1 MSHISIASAAP
12 RATVPHNTEALR
24 VEELIPGQ
32 LRQSSETFIN
42 LIKEYYDY
50 LNKEGLPT
58 YETNRI
64 IDEHDID
71 KVSLKYLDGIQG
83 EIAKN
88 IPDSSVMD
96 RTSLY
101 KKIVQYYTL
110 KGSEESITT
119 FFRLFFDEIIE
130 VSYPKEKLFE
140 LSSGDW
146 KPAND
151 TFTRSITAS
160 IAFED
165 LDVEYNYTPF
175 QLKNDSDQV
184 LGTGTI
190 VNAEEVVL
198 YDTAPNIES
207 LVFDLNSKK
216 NLNPINETW
225 DSTVLDNV
233 VRGYFH
239 DGAAFNEFE
248 ELVKVDG
255 KNAFIE
261 FGNIGDNKD
270 IPLDTEEHSFVI
282 RTLPRFN
289 KENTEIQPLFSLSNN
304 YQQLHSHELFFNKTT
319 QKIGRSFI
327 NTNEPRIALNSDG
340 ESFNFYNFIDETTVG
355 LDALTGDRYEHMRS
369 FLSPFDVKFNGKWE
383 KTLIS
388 FNGEFVYVHTD
399 DPILK
404 TFTQDDLRFYQ
415 FTGTTF
421 DGPNNLQIG
430 QSIYGEGT
438 NDFSGITALSE
449 DGLTLAVG
457 ASKNDGNGN
466 NSGHVRVYQL
476 GGSPE
481 IWSQVGAD
489 INGDSEGDLLGSDI
503 SLNADGTI
511 LAIGAPQNKSGDSL
525 IGEVKVYE
533 LSGSNW
539 VQRGAA
545 VIGSTDDSKL
555 GTSVSLNGAGDRL
568 AFGSGAFPNKDFDL
582 GLQSG
587 GSLLLEDGGK
597 IIGFRRPDRQSNET
611 AVYEWN
617 GSSWLQVGSD
627 ISETN
632 NDPLSGNTVR
642 LSDDG
647 RTLVVGT
654 HKVNDSGNI
663 VMCVRAYYNKEN
675 TTTWNQLGRDLT
687 FTASADKS
695 VVPMSLSNDGKTVAI
710 GILGDGID
718 PTFKGETEIYK
729 LDNTNNWV
737 KVGNTIE
744 GEQIGG
750 ASGSS
755 VSLNTNGDVIAI
767 GEPKNDE
774 EGNDAGQVRVYHYIN
789 DSWKKVG
796 ADINGYSDTG
806 NAGSSVS
813 LNGTGTRVVVGA
825 PGNDQLGTNKGQVN
839 AYQVAIDA
847 NIESFLLAEKNPSDT
862 TSRWAIK
869 FVNKVVYYTDWYD
882 DITIV
887 NPYDIGVKWY
897 KGSKQGDLSL
907 PTLPHCEC
915 VKKDIDHL
923 FTLHNRGY
931 MSIHYKHNGGY
942 IPWQDITIGDT
953 TEYDG
958 ERLWDILDYAVDDT
972 HLILLDKPV
981 NGTTRL
987 VIFKHNEYH
996 RYEYHQTVELNLPS
1010 THSNVSD
1017 FAHIKYNNAQIVV
1030 GTHTFNNV
1038 DIAQVIHAYSIGND
1052 GYWSSDQYISLPSV
1066 NTPTVVPDLEFNLNK
1081 EFTIGEW
1088 KSTDKAV
1095 RLVSSNLSDKVTLD
1109 RGAIFDTTTNTVGA
1123 GLGFDLDSK
1132 FSLAIRFN
1140 AKDLSNN
1147 ITNII
1152 KIGNVTLRIL
1162 NNPLTNKKTLQV
1174 VSQESGKVDY
1184 PIFLDKIDTNV
1195 ILDDNPRE
1203 LFSDEYFDDEIK
1215 INEWNNLVIELT
1227 VNPGEKVITGLR
1239 YSLNGFKRSKSV
1251 DVLIDDSNIINADV
1265 TGFVYNGQTYSTVGS
1280 VYNGKIIWD
1289 AEDSGVVFTI
1299 FWNGSNWVQNISATP
1314 GVVYTV
1320 STHDTDYP
1328 WLEADNTSIN
1338 SAFNQFMPYADQQGP
1353 VHNIDSTSRID
1364 LYKDIAFSHIS
1375 FYNKDLTHIEF
1386 ERIERT
1392 LSSDYTQTITTGINS
1407 LLDGGRFE
1415 VNETGTVIIK
1425 ASAHG
1430 INIWEK
1436 LSESEWKNYYNPFT
1450 SVTNGTV
1457 NYITHNG
1464 SRLYSYKF
1472 FGDDLLLAN
1481 GGLNNA
1487 QQYVEQYNYS
1497 SVYNKK
1503 EHNSASVLYYIKSQY
1518 LTSHNTWKV
1527 DRTFNPSV
1535 AFEQLDSDDFKV
1547 GLNYG
1552 VDIVIDNDNDM
1563 FAISLEP
1570 NSVNKILNGPNS
1582 TLLTAENN
1590 TTVKYDIWKKLSE
1603 DTIRS
1608 IPFIRPD
1615 EGFSSVTSYAGRL
1628 DNSSVLKI
1636 VDKAPSY
1643 NAVLSY
1649 PHLMFS
1655 TAVEKPI
1662 IKYTLDIN
1670 GNPIGYY
1677 KQADQI
1683 NSDFVISTAPSSAI
1697 YSSQAVVLNEFNI
1710 IMIRGKADRYS
1721 GYVDI
1726 SYNGSDFERIIE
1738 GNTIRHLILAPES
1751 NLILAK
1757 NLNGYYNGDISHSQ
1771 YYTGAISNYSK
1782 DQIVEYLRNNVKRF
1796 YKVLFDQL
1804 KGTVVGSTKI
1814 TSMPTAKERFVL
1826 SDLDGHSFNSFLFF
1840 NEPQVDA
1847 GEVNTTIRVTA
1858 NYNNTNVEA
1867 NQIYW
1872 GDRRID
1878 AILDNAPIIHRYT
1891 LEYLGEYF
1899 DKKGRASSVNRIQD
1913 SVFWQKF
1920 SYNIR
1925 SGTRVDDWEQLFLNL
1940 VHPAGLKFFASV
1952 ILLVIRDNHW
1962 FGPKYVLFDPETRK
1976 NESILKVEDKFL
1988 SPFRTTQPLE
1998 DMRWLESLTAP
2009 TTAGGYHM
2017 PIFQPGWLQG
2027 DIRVR
2032 EFIFEA
2038 GLWTKLARSVPG
2050 NNLASKYTYSYSD
2063 GNPAE
2068 DFEIRVLSLSGPEL
2082 KIGDVVYQD
2091 VGSPPRQ
2098 GVITNIG
2105 PDGNEFTGIIK
2116 LVGNSSG
2123 FEDGDIYT
2131 ENSPPTTATIAAEP
2145 VKTKNEVIDV
2155 YGTEAQSAA
2164 YLQQDR
2170 SSIDI
2175 NSEMFMRAVLTTF
2188 KYVIPSL
2195 VPQKEFT
2202 KYDYQQ
2208 NLKFKEVDDISS
2220 YLNTTIKE
2228 ALDNSDIFM
2237 NVGAII
2243 KKRNQLYTEDDQGI
2257 FLERDSSPF
2266 DPDEGILLDDIAAW
2280 WNDPTNDNDISA
2292 PVQLNVTSHTGP
2304 QLVHG
2309 NIVYQDVVNNN
2320 GDNITIEGLIIG
2332 TLNGGNSVLVGWRG
2346 AINTSVSP
2354 DAALP
2359 SKPELDQ
2366 LFRDGTIYTIVGQ
2379 YDSPIIDKTHET
2391 DAVVVVSN

>member
-12 RATVPHNTEALR
+12 QATVPHNTESLR

-50 LNKEGLPT
+50 LNTEGLPT

-71 KVSLKYLDGIQG
+71 KVSIKYLDGIQG

-96 RTSLY
+96 RISLY
-101 KKIVQYYTL
+101 KKIIQYYAL

-146 KPAND
+146 KPTNN
-151 TFTRSITAS
+151 TFTRSISAS
-160 IAFED
+160 IEFED

-175 QLKNDSDQV
+175 NVKNDLDQI
-184 LGTGTI
+184 LGTGVI

-198 YDTAPNIES
+198 YDTVPNIQS

-216 NLNPINETW
+216 DLNPINETW
-225 DSTVLDNV
+225 DSTILDNV

-255 KNAFIE
+255 KSAFIE

-270 IPLDTEEHSFVI
+270 ISIDTNEHSFVI
-282 RTLPRFN
+282 RTLPRFDR
-289 KENTEIQPLFSLSNN
+289 ENSEIQPLFSLSNN

-327 NTNEPRIALNSDG
+327 DTNQPRIELNSDG
-340 ESFNFYNFIDETTVG
+340 ESYDFYNFIDKTTVG
-355 LDALTGDRYEHMRS
+355 LNTLIGDRYDYMKS
-369 FLSPFDVKFNGKWE
+369 FLSPFDEPINGKWQ
-383 KTLIS
+383 KTLIE
-388 FNGEFVYVHTD
+388 FNEQFVYIHSD
-399 DPILK
+399 DPTLK
-404 TFTQDDLRFYQ
+404 TFTQDDLRFYESD
-415 FTGTTF
+415 GESF
-421 DGPNNLQIG
+421 DGPNNLEIG
-430 QSIYGEGT
+430 QTIYGEGT
-438 NDFSGITALSE
+438 GDLSGVTALSE
-449 DGLTLAVG
+449 DGLTLAIG

-476 GGSPE
+476 TGSPE
-481 IWSQVGAD
+481 VWVQIGND
-489 INGDSEGDLLGSDI
+489 IDGDSAGDLLGSDI
-503 SLNADGTI
+503 SLNADGTV

-525 IGEVKVYE
+525 IGEVKIYE
-533 LSGSNW
+533 LIGSNW
-539 VQRGAA
+539 VQRGTSF
-545 VIGSTDDSKL
+545 IGSNDDSKL
-555 GTSVSLNGAGDRL
+555 GTSVSLNGVGDRV

-587 GSLLLEDGGK
+587 GGILLEDGGK
-597 IIGFRRPDRQSNET
+597 IVGFRRPDRQSNET
-611 AVYEWN
+611 AVYEWS
-617 GSSWLQVGSD
+617 GSSWSQVGSN
-627 ISETN
+627 ISEIN

-654 HKVNDSGNI
+654 HKVNDFGNI

-675 TTTWNQLGRDLT
+675 TTTWIQVGRDLT
-687 FTASADKS
+687 FTASDDKS
-695 VVPMSLSNDGKTVAI
+695 IIPISLSNDGKTVAI
-710 GILGDGID
+710 GILGDG
-718 PTFKGETEIYK
+718 TNTSFRGETEIYR
-729 LDNTNNWV
+729 LDNTNTWV
-737 KVGNTIE
+737 KLGQTIL
-744 GEQIGG
+744 GEQVAG

-755 VSLNTNGDVIAI
+755 VSLNTNGDIIAI

-774 EGNDAGQVRVYHYIN
+774 NGNDTGQVRVYYYAN
-789 DSWKKVG
+789 NTWKRVG
-796 ADINGYSDTG
+796 NDINGYSNTE
-806 NAGSSVS
+806 NVGSSVS
-813 LNGTGTRVVVGA
+813 LNGTGTRVAVGA
-825 PGNDQLGTNKGQVN
+825 PGNDQLGTDKGQVKV
-839 AYQVAIDA
+839 YQVAIDV
-847 NIESFLLAEKNPSDT
+847 NINSFLLAEKKSSDST
-862 TSRWAIK
+862 YRWAIK
-869 FVNKVVYYTDWYD
+869 SFNKVIYYTDWVD
-882 DITIV
+882 DISVV
-887 NPYDIGVKWY
+887 NPYDIGVVWNS
-897 KGSKQGDLSL
+897 GSRQGDLSL
-907 PTLPHCEC
+907 PILPHCDNI
-915 VKKDIDHL
+915 KKDDDHI

-931 MSIHYKHNGGY
+931 MSIFYKHNGGY

-953 TEYDG
+953 TEYNG

-981 NGTTRL
+981 NNASRL
-987 VIFKHNEYH
+987 VIFKQNEYY
-996 RYEYHQTVELNLPS
+996 RYEYYQTVELNLPA
-1010 THSNVSD
+1010 THVGAAD
-1017 FAHIKYNNAQIVV
+1017 FAHIKFNNSQIVV
-1030 GTHTFNNV
+1030 GTHTLNNI
-1038 DIAQVIHAYSIGND
+1038 DIAQVIHVYNIGND
-1052 GYWSSDQYISLPSV
+1052 GYWSNNQYTSLPIV
-1066 NTPTVVPDLEFNLNK
+1066 NTPSVIPNLEFNLNK
-1081 EFTIGEW
+1081 ELATGEW
-1088 KSTDKAV
+1088 KSTDKSITITSPN
-1095 RLVSSNLSDKVTLD
+1095 LVDTLSVD
-1109 RGAIFDTTTNTVGA
+1109 RGVIFDSITNTSGN
-1123 GLGFDLDSK
+1123 GLGFDIDSK
-1132 FSLAIRFN
+1132 FSLAVRFN
-1140 AKDLSNN
+1140 AKDLFNN
-1147 ITNII
+1147 VTNIL

-1162 NNPLTNKKTLQV
+1162 NNPLTNKRTLQV

-1184 PIFLDKIDTNV
+1184 PVFLDKIDSNV
-1195 ILDDNPRE
+1195 IIDNNPRE

-1215 INEWNNLVIELT
+1215 INEWNNLVIEFTIGELNN
-1227 VNPGEKVITGLR
+1227 VNPERVITGLR

-1251 DVLIDDSNIINADV
+1251 DILIDDNDV
-1265 TGFVYNGQTYSTVGS
+1265 
-1280 VYNGKIIWD
+1280 
-1289 AEDSGVVFTI
+1289 
-1299 FWNGSNWVQNISATP
+1299 
-1314 GVVYTV
+1314 
-1320 STHDTDYP
+1320 
-1328 WLEADNTSIN
+1328 
-1338 SAFNQFMPYADQQGP
+1338 DQRSP
-1353 VHNIDSTSRID
+1353 VHGISSTSEFY
-1364 LYKDIAFSHIS
+1364 LYRNIAFSHIS
-1375 FYNKDLTHIEF
+1375 FYDKDLTHIEF

-1392 LSSDYTQTITTGINS
+1392 LSSDYTRTITTGINS

-1415 VNETGTVIIK
+1415 VSETGTIIIK
-1425 ASAHG
+1425 TSSYG

-1436 LSESEWKNYYNPFT
+1436 LSENEWKNYYNPFT

-1472 FGDDLLLAN
+1472 LGDDLLLVN

-1487 QQYVEQYNYS
+1487 QQFVEQYSYS
-1497 SVYNKK
+1497 DSVYNKK
-1503 EHNSASVLYYIKSQY
+1503 EHNAPSILYYIKSQFE
-1518 LTSHNTWKV
+1518 TSHNTWKV
-1527 DRTFNPSV
+1527 DRIFTPSI
-1535 AFEQLDSDDFKV
+1535 AFEQLNSEDFKV

-1570 NSVNKILNGPNS
+1570 NSVNRILNGPNS
-1582 TLLTAENN
+1582 ELFSAQNS
-1590 TTVKYDIWKKLSE
+1590 TTVKYDIWRKLS
-1603 DTIRS
+1603 DNFIRS
-1608 IPFIRPD
+1608 LPFIRPT
-1615 EGFSSVTSYAGRL
+1615 EGFLPVTSYSGRL
-1628 DNSSVLKI
+1628 NDSAVLKI
-1636 VDKAPSY
+1636 VDNAPSY
-1643 NAVLSY
+1643 NAIFSY
-1649 PHLMFS
+1649 PHFMYS

-1662 IKYTLDIN
+1662 TKHTLDIN
-1670 GNPIGYY
+1670 GDPIGYY
-1677 KQADQI
+1677 KQVDQI
-1683 NSDFVISTAPSSAI
+1683 NSDFVISTPPSSAV
-1697 YSSQAVVLNEFNI
+1697 YSTQTVELNEFNI
-1710 IMIRGKADRYS
+1710 IMIRGKADRYN

-1751 NLILAK
+1751 NLILGK
-1757 NLNGYYNGDISHSQ
+1757 NINGHYNGDISHSQ

-1782 DQIVEYLRNNVKRF
+1782 DQIVEYLKNNVKKF
-1796 YKVLFDQL
+1796 YRVLFEQL
-1804 KGTVVGSTKI
+1804 EGNIKGATKI
-1814 TSMPTAKERFVL
+1814 TSVATAKERFVL

-1840 NEPQVDA
+1840 DEPQTII
-1847 GEVNTTIRVTA
+1847 GEDNTAIRVTA
-1858 NYNNTNVEA
+1858 DYNDITSESNE
-1867 NQIYW
+1867 IYW
-1872 GDRRID
+1872 GDGRLD
-1878 AILDNAPIIHRYT
+1878 TVLDNAPIIHQYT

-1899 DKKGRASSVNRIQD
+1899 DKKGRASSINRIQD
-1913 SVFWQKF
+1913 SIFWQKF

-1925 SGTRVDDWEQLFLNL
+1925 SGIRVDDWEELFLNL

-1962 FGPKYVLFDPETRK
+1962 FGPKYVLFDSETRK
-1976 NESILKVEDKFL
+1976 NESVIKVEDKFL

-1998 DMRWLESLTAP
+1998 DMRWLESLSAP
-2009 TTAGGYHM
+2009 NAAGGYHM
-2017 PIFQPGWLQG
+2017 PVFQPGWLQG

-2050 NNLASKYTYSYSD
+2050 NEAAAKYTYSYSD

-2068 DFEIRVLSLSGPEL
+2068 DFEIRVLVVNGPEL
-2082 KIGDVVYQD
+2082 NIGDVVYQD

-2116 LVGNSSG
+2116 LVGDSSG
-2123 FEDGDIYT
+2123 FEDGEIYT
-2131 ENSPPTTATIAAEP
+2131 ENSVTTATIAAEP
-2145 VKTKNEVIDV
+2145 LKRKEEAINV
-2155 YGTEAQSAA
+2155 YGDDEQDAA

-2195 VPQKEFT
+2195 VPQREFT
-2202 KYDYQQ
+2202 KYDFEQ
-2208 NLKFKEVDDISS
+2208 NLKFKTVEDISS
-2220 YLNTTIKE
+2220 YLNTTIADALVNKE
-2228 ALDNSDIFM
+2228 IFM
-2237 NVGAII
+2237 NVSAIV
-2243 KKRNQLYTEDDQGI
+2243 KKRNQLDTEDGDGI
-2257 FLERDSSPF
+2257 FLESDSSPF
-2266 DPDEGILLDDIAAW
+2266 DEGDAGLLIDELYGTW
-2280 WNDPTNDNDISA
+2280 WNDPNNDNDLSA
-2292 PVQLNVTSHTGP
+2292 PVQLNITSYTGP

-2309 NIVYQDVVNNN
+2309 NVVYQDIIDGN
-2320 GDNITIEGLIIG
+2320 GDNLTIEGLVVG
-2332 TLNGGNSVLVGWRG
+2332 TLNGGNTILVGWRG

-2354 DAALP
+2354 NAALP
-2359 SKPELDQ
+2359 SEPKLDQ

-2391 DAVVVVSN
+2391 DAVVTVNN

>member
-12 RATVPHNTEALR
+12 QATVPHNTEALR

-175 QLKNDSDQV
+175 QVKNDSDQV

-198 YDTAPNIES
+198 YDTPPNIGS

-225 DSTVLDNV
+225 DSTILDNV

-270 IPLDTEEHSFVI
+270 IPLDTEEHTFVI
-282 RTLPRFN
+282 RALPRFN

-327 NTNEPRIALNSDG
+327 DTNEPRIELNSDG
-340 ESFNFYNFIDETTVG
+340 ESFNFYNFIDETSIG
-355 LDALTGDRYEHMRS
+355 LDALIGDRYEHMRS
-369 FLSPFDVKFNGKWE
+369 FLSPFDKKFNGKWE

-388 FNGEFVYVHTD
+388 FNGEFVYIHTD
-399 DPILK
+399 DPVLK

-430 QSIYGEGT
+430 QAIYGEGAG
-438 NDFSGITALSE
+438 DFSGVTALSE

-481 IWSQVGAD
+481 IWSQVGSD
-489 INGDSEGDLLGSDI
+489 IEGDSAGDLLGSDI
-503 SLNADGTI
+503 SLNADGTV

-555 GTSVSLNGAGDRL
+555 GTSVSLNGVGDRL

-582 GLQSG
+582 GLQSDG
-587 GSLLLEDGGK
+587 GLLLEDGGK

-654 HKVNDSGNI
+654 HKVNDFGNI
-663 VMCVRAYYNKEN
+663 VMCVRAYYNKET

-687 FTASADKS
+687 FTASVDKS
-695 VVPMSLSNDGKTVAI
+695 VVPISLSNDGKTVAI

-718 PTFKGETEIYK
+718 TTFKGETEIYK
-729 LDNTNNWV
+729 LDSTNNWV

-755 VSLNTNGDVIAI
+755 VSLNTNGNVIAI

-774 EGNDAGQVRVYHYIN
+774 EGNDAGQVRVYYYTN
-789 DSWKKVG
+789 NSWKKVG

-825 PGNDQLGTNKGQVN
+825 PGNDQLGENRGQVK

-869 FVNKVVYYTDWYD
+869 IANKVLYYTDWYE
-882 DITIV
+882 DITTV

-897 KGSKQGDLSL
+897 KGSKYGDLSL

-915 VKKDIDHL
+915 IKKDIDHL

-958 ERLWDILDYAVDDT
+958 ERLWDILDYAVNDT
-972 HLILLDKPV
+972 HLIFLDKPV
-981 NGTTRL
+981 NGTSRL
-987 VIFKHNEYH
+987 VIFKHDEYY

-1010 THSNVSD
+1010 THLGAAD
-1017 FAHIKYNNAQIVV
+1017 FAHIKFNNAQIVV
-1030 GTHTFNNV
+1030 GTHTFNDV
-1038 DIAQVIHAYSIGND
+1038 DIAQVIHVYSIGND

-1066 NTPTVVPDLEFNLNK
+1066 NTPTVAPNLEFNLNK
-1081 EFTIGEW
+1081 EFTAGEW

-1095 RLVSSNLSDKVTLD
+1095 RLVSDNLSDKVTLD
-1109 RGAIFDTTTNTVGA
+1109 RGVIFDTTTNTVGA

-1147 ITNII
+1147 ITNVI

-1184 PIFLDKIDTNV
+1184 PIFLNKIDTNV

-1215 INEWNNLVIELT
+1215 INEWNNLVIEFTIGELD
-1227 VNPGEKVITGLR
+1227 VNPERVITGLR

-1251 DVLIDDSNIINADV
+1251 DVLIDDSDV
-1265 TGFVYNGQTYSTVGS
+1265 
-1280 VYNGKIIWD
+1280 
-1289 AEDSGVVFTI
+1289 
-1299 FWNGSNWVQNISATP
+1299 
-1314 GVVYTV
+1314 
-1320 STHDTDYP
+1320 
-1328 WLEADNTSIN
+1328 
-1338 SAFNQFMPYADQQGP
+1338 DQRSP
-1353 VHNIDSTSRID
+1353 VHAIDSNSQIN
-1364 LYKDIAFSHIS
+1364 LYRDIAFSHIS
-1375 FYNKDLTHIEF
+1375 FYDKDLTHIEF

-1392 LSSDYTQTITTGINS
+1392 LSSDYTQTTTTGINS

-1415 VNETGTVIIK
+1415 VSETGTIIIK
-1425 ASAHG
+1425 ASAYG

-1472 FGDDLLLAN
+1472 FGNDLLLAN

-1487 QQYVEQYNYS
+1487 QQFVEQYKYS
-1497 SVYNKK
+1497 LSYNKK

-1535 AFEQLDSDDFKV
+1535 QFEQLDSDDFKV

-1552 VDIVIDNDNDM
+1552 VDIVVDNDNDT

-1570 NSVNKILNGPNS
+1570 NSVNKILNGPDS
-1582 TLLTAENN
+1582 TVLTAENN
-1590 TTVKYDIWKKLSE
+1590 TTVKYDIWKKLSK
-1603 DTIRS
+1603 DVIRS

-1628 DNSSVLKI
+1628 DNTAVLKI
-1636 VDKAPSY
+1636 VNKAPSY

-1649 PHLMFS
+1649 PHIMFS

-1662 IKYTLDIN
+1662 TKHTFDIN

-1683 NSDFVISTAPSSAI
+1683 NSDFVISTAPSSAV
-1697 YSSQAVVLNEFNI
+1697 YSSQTVVLNEFNI
-1710 IMIRGKADRYS
+1710 IMIRGKADRYN

-1726 SYNGSDFERIIE
+1726 SYNGTDFERIIE

-1751 NLILAK
+1751 NFILGK
-1757 NLNGYYNGDISHSQ
+1757 NINGYYNGDISHSQ

-1782 DQIVEYLRNNVKRF
+1782 DQVIEYLRNNVKKF
-1796 YKVLFDQL
+1796 YRVVFEQL
-1804 KGTVVGSTKI
+1804 KGTVVGSTKL

-1840 NEPQVDA
+1840 DEPQIDA
-1847 GEVNTTIRVTA
+1847 GEVDTAIRVTA
-1858 NYNNTNVEA
+1858 NYNDTSVGS

-1872 GDRRID
+1872 GDGRID
-1878 AILDNAPIIHRYT
+1878 AILDNSPIIHRYT

-1925 SGTRVDDWEQLFLNL
+1925 SGIRVDSWEQLFLNL

-1962 FGPKYVLFDPETRK
+1962 FGPKYVLFDSETRK

-2050 NNLASKYTYSYSD
+2050 NNLASKYTYSYFED
-2063 GNPAE
+2063 GADSGDIEFRILSYTGAAFEVGDIIVQGIAE
-2068 DFEIRVLSLSGPEL
+2068 V
-2082 KIGDVVYQD
+2082 DVD
-2091 VGSPPRQ
+2091 DPNSPQRLLPQKR
-2098 GVITNIG
+2098 GIISTIAA
-2105 PDGNEFTGIIK
+2105 DGNEFTGIIK
-2116 LVGNSSG
+2116 AIGG
-2123 FEDGDIYT
+2123 FTSIEDGTIESAD
-2131 ENSPPTTATIAAEP
+2131 SPSRTATITA
-2145 VKTKNEVIDV
+2145 VKVKRKDEVIDV
-2155 YGTEAQSAA
+2155 YGAEAQSAA

-2208 NLKFKEVDDISS
+2208 NLKFKEVNDISS

-2243 KKRNQLYTEDDQGI
+2243 KKRNQLFTEDDEGI

-2266 DPDEGILLDDIAAW
+2266 IDGIDEGILLDDIAAW

-2292 PVQLNVTSHTGP
+2292 PIQLNIASYTGP

-2309 NIVYQDVVNNN
+2309 NVVYQDVIDDN
-2320 GDNITIEGLIIG
+2320 GDNLTIEGLIVG

-2354 DAALP
+2354 DLSLP

-2366 LFRDGTIYTIVGQ
+2366 LFRAGTIYTIVGQ
-2379 YDSPIIDKTHET
+2379 YDSPIIDKTHQT